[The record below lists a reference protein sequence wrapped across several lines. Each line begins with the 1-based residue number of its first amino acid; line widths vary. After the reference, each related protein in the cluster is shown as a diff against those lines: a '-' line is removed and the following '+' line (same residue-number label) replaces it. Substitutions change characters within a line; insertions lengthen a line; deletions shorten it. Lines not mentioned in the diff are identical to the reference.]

1 MSTAAAA
8 LRCLVRQKSNTVR
21 QSPTLPNLQT
31 AGGVY
36 LTNNTKFTL
45 SGNAVIQNCKADN
58 SVTPGETYG
67 GGVSADCMRQITL
80 EGNAQIFQCTAA
92 NGSGLYIT
100 GSSWDPNVYGQ
111 LYANGGLVD
120 GDVVLG
126 EANNPCTVI
135 GSGETVFNGKVTVT
149 PGSTIEK
156 GIFNGEVINNGTIL
170 SLIHI

>member
-1 MSTAAAA
+1 MSGEAKIEYCQAISNSS
-8 LRCLVRQKSNTVR
+8 KSSNG
-21 QSPTLPNLQT
+21 
-31 AGGVY
+31 GGVY

-100 GSSWDPNVYGQ
+100 GSLLYPNDWGK
-111 LYANGGLVD
+111 LYANGGSVN

-126 EANNPCTVI
+126 D
-135 GSGETVFNGKVTVT
+135 
-149 PGSTIEK
+149 K
-156 GIFNGEVINNGTIL
+156 GFAGFLKKI
-170 SLIHI
+170 